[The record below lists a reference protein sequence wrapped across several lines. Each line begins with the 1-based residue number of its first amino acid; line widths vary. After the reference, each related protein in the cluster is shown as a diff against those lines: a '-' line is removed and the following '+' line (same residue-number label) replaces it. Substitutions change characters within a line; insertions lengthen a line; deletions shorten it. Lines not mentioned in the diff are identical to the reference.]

1 MIYLIHQMKE
11 GDPMDAERI
20 NHIISVVCCCFGF
33 ALMFF
38 TAGLYFF
45 LRETWQIIAAFAG
58 IGFMLFGLYAE
69 N

>member
-1 MIYLIHQMKE
+1 
-11 GDPMDAERI
+11 MDAERI

-45 LRETWQIIAAFAG
+45 LRETWQIIAAFVG

-69 N
+69 D

>member
-1 MIYLIHQMKE
+1 MTT
-11 GDPMDAERI
+11 ERM
-20 NHIISVVCCCFGF
+20 NHMISVFCCCFGF

-45 LRETWQIIAAFAG
+45 LRDAWQIIAAFVG
-58 IGFMLFGLYAE
+58 IGFMVFGLYAD